1 MIPACDKSVSF
12 FIPAN
17 QHHTHY
23 YSGML
28 MPSCSHYAYNQLIMS
43 VEWMMVA
50 YFKKYLCPH
59 ALILQNKQK
68 EYIYLISNNMNTYK
82 VLIQK
87 FVNHRILSFFITVY
101 SILQTSDYIFM
112 LTSST
117 HRTLLFVLS
126 IIRNCLL
133 TSVTNSNH
141 KCD

>member
-1 MIPACDKSVSF
+1 MNDDSIFQKVS
-12 FIPAN
+12 
-17 QHHTHY
+17 
-23 YSGML
+23 L
-28 MPSCSHYAYNQLIMS
+28 PSCPHSTEQTKR
-43 VEWMMVA
+43 V
-50 YFKKYLCPH
+50 YLSDIQQH
-59 ALILQNKQK
+59 EHIQSLF
-68 EYIYLISNNMNTYK
+68 
-82 VLIQK
+82 QK

>member
-1 MIPACDKSVSF
+1 MI
-12 FIPAN
+12 
-17 QHHTHY
+17 
-23 YSGML
+23 
-28 MPSCSHYAYNQLIMS
+28 
-43 VEWMMVA
+43 A

-112 LTSST
+112 LISST
-117 HRTLLFVLS
+117 QRTFLFVFS
-126 IIRNCLL
+126 IIWNYL
-133 TSVTNSNH
+133 TTTVTKFNH
-141 KCD
+141 LCD

>member
-1 MIPACDKSVSF
+1 MMI
-12 FIPAN
+12 
-17 QHHTHY
+17 
-23 YSGML
+23 
-28 MPSCSHYAYNQLIMS
+28 
-43 VEWMMVA
+43 A

-117 HRTLLFVLS
+117 QSTILFVLS
-126 IIRNCLL
+126 IILYCLIN
-133 TSVTNSNH
+133 SVTNYNH
-141 KCD
+141 KRD